1 MPSAPGYRID
11 IKVETQYLPDQSE
24 PEDSRFVFAY
34 TITITNTGSLPARLV
49 SRHWIILDGA
59 ENRQEVHGEGVV
71 GQQPRLDPGE
81 SFRYTSGT
89 VLQTSVGSMQGSY
102 QMLGDDGESFDVEIP
117 AFTLSTPN
125 ALH

>member
-1 MPSAPGYRID
+1 MASLPGYSID
-11 IKVETQYLPDQSE
+11 IQVETQYLPEQSE

-34 TITITNTGSLPARLV
+34 TITITNVGTLPARLV
-49 SRHWIILDGA
+49 SRHWIIFDGA

-89 VLQTSVGSMQGSY
+89 VLQTPVGSMQGSY
-102 QMLGDDGESFDVEIP
+102 QMLGDDGACFDAEIP
-117 AFTLSTPN
+117 AFTLATPN